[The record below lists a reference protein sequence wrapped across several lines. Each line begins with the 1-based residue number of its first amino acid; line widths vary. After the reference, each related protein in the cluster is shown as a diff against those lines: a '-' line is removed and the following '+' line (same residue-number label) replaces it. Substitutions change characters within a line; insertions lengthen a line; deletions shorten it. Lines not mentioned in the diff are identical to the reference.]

1 MSSFVNN
8 VSEEDQEF
16 YEIKNAAAEFY
27 RANRV
32 PEELEKALGELFFHN
47 PEDVHGYLANYFTN
61 LSLQP
66 LISRLNGKALYDSRG
81 QLCAEAEVFC
91 IICNEEKR
99 MSSAAISSHLG
110 GQKETLLNWQAKNEE
125 RAHHVTTAVNWIDE
139 PLNMILKGQ
148 SPCDQGEIDQK
159 LSDFFMARVQEE
171 KELKEKEESQS
182 AVEQEVEVP
191 ISLPEKKK
199 DKKSDKKK
207 KGSSDKPFCPAE
219 PPEPVLPGCLAIG
232 SVSLAVAKSG
242 AQIKDIP
249 LYKYIRALKNSEDQD
264 SFHIPISLVTILS
277 CGKFCPGKL
286 NLLEEVILIPNAGQ
300 QVKQIITMTTQ
311 LQKEMMRIIS
321 ASSKPG
327 AIQVI
332 LGDRGVQPMNFD
344 RPEQALDLITDAC
357 NNLEFELGTEI
368 HLAVNCAGPDLMDYD
383 REQWEKLSTVIGES
397 CVLLSDA
404 TYKPQAPPLPGVTG
418 YVLKHINEITV
429 SDLINI
435 TSQQQGSLVF
445 GMASNEPCDDDSLS
459 DIAVGLGLDYIKLG
473 GLTSAER
480 MTKYNRLGSIEEEL
494 SQQGIL
500 GMFLLVLLSRSERG
514 GRTKAHSKRG
524 TLSLT
529 RSLWFLKETS
539 VCGSVCATME
549 FLTLDL
555 LIGCLMTCE
564 DKRFP
569 CLSTPPTHTRT
580 KKVRGVTGYNR
591 KLGCVCEIIPDI

>member
-1 MSSFVNN
+1 MSSFVNS

-61 LSLQP
+61 LSSQP
-66 LISRLNGKALYDSRG
+66 QISRLNGKGAYDSRG

-91 IICNEEKR
+91 IICNKEKR
-99 MSSAAISSHLG
+99 MSSAAVSSHLG

-125 RAHHVTTAVNWIDE
+125 RAHQVTTAVHWILE
-139 PLNMILKGQ
+139 PLNTMLKGQ
-148 SPCDQGEIDQK
+148 NPCDQAQIDQK

-182 AVEQEVEVP
+182 AVEPEVEVP
-191 ISLPEKKK
+191 VSLPEKKK
-199 DKKSDKKK
+199 DKKADKKK
-207 KGSSDKPFCPAE
+207 KGGSDKPFCPAE

-242 AQIKDIP
+242 AQIKNIP
-249 LYKYIRALKNSEDQD
+249 LYKYIRALKNSEKNQA
-264 SFHIPISLVTILS
+264 SFHIPVSLVTILS
-277 CGKFCPGKL
+277 CGKFSPGKL

-327 AIQVI
+327 VIQVI
-332 LGDRGVQPMNFD
+332 LSDKGVQPMNYD
-344 RPEQALDLITDAC
+344 RPEQVLDLITDAC
-357 NNLEFELGTEI
+357 NNLAFELGTEI
-368 HLAVNCAGPDLMDYD
+368 HLAVNCAGPDLMDYNKEKYEIATGSFKSADELVTMYQTLISKYPAIAALIDPLRRED
-383 REQWEKLSTVIGES
+383 REQWEKLSAVIGES

-418 YVLKHINEITV
+418 HVLKHINEITV
-429 SDLINI
+429 SDLIHI
-435 TSQQQGSLVF
+435 TSRQQGSHVF
-445 GMASNEPCDDDSLS
+445 GAASNEPCDDDSLS
-459 DIAVGLGLDYIKLG
+459 DIAVGLGLDYVKLG

-480 MTKYNRLGSIEEEL
+480 MTKYNRLSSIEEEL

-500 GMFLLVLLSRSERG
+500 VPKEQHCLPLFTERKEKEVSEEP
-514 GRTKAHSKRG
+514 A
-524 TLSLT
+524 SL
-529 RSLWFLKETS
+529 EQ
-539 VCGSVCATME
+539 
-549 FLTLDL
+549 
-555 LIGCLMTCE
+555 
-564 DKRFP
+564 
-569 CLSTPPTHTRT
+569 
-580 KKVRGVTGYNR
+580 
-591 KLGCVCEIIPDI
+591 